1 MKKIIAFQL
10 ALLLF
15 TFSTAQVKILFDATK
30 AESAGNADWVIDA
43 DLNNIGYF
51 ISNNGVPTTGGT
63 ESNAQAIP
71 TPAVTLGNTYA
82 ETYWDGGLS
91 YWGLDCIKKGYSV
104 ESLPIGKAI
113 TYGNIANTQDLSKY
127 DVFIVCEPN
136 ILFTATEKTAILA
149 FVNNGGGLFMI
160 ADHDISDRNNDGD
173 DAPIVWNDLMQ
184 NNSTGN
190 SNPFGFLF
198 NNPGNTAIDNI
209 SETSTNLN
217 QSLAGNDSILHG
229 PWGNVTRVKWS
240 GGTTMTLTP
249 SANPTIKP
257 VIYANAI
264 SSPPSGNNEV
274 MVAYGRYGKGKF
286 VAFGDSSPFD
296 DGTGDPLDA
305 LFTGYMGDVTPNHRN
320 IIMNS
325 TIWLVENNTTL
336 PVSINKFLASVN
348 HYQVVLTWEAD
359 NEINIEGYQVQ
370 RSLDG
375 NQFENRGS
383 LMSANNK
390 GITQTYEYS
399 DAIPAN
405 NTNDLF
411 YRLKII
417 DKNGGYKFSEIRNI
431 HTNSLLAEYTL
442 NLNPVRNNLLI
453 SSKNK
458 KARTIQYC
466 IYGASGQKLK
476 QNNITIAQGEQNI
489 SIDVKNLLSGLYI
502 INIYDSNE
510 SNTFKFNKID

>member
-10 ALLLF
+10 ALLVF
-15 TFSTAQVKILFDATK
+15 TFSSAQVKILFDATK

-82 ETYWDGGLS
+82 EDYWDGGLS

-104 ESLPIGKAI
+104 ESLPIGKTI
-113 TYGNIANTQDLSKY
+113 TYGNVANTQDLSKY

-136 ILFTATEKTAILA
+136 ILFTAAEKTAILA

-209 SETSTNLN
+209 SQTSSNLN

-264 SSPPSGNNEV
+264 SSPPSGNNQV

-296 DGTGDPLDA
+296 DGTGDPLDG
-305 LFTGYMGDVTPNHRN
+305 LFTGYMVDVTPNHRN

-336 PVSINKFLASVN
+336 PVSIKQFLASVN
-348 HYQVVLTWEAD
+348 NEQVFLNWKTD
-359 NEINIEGYQVQ
+359 NEINLEGYQVQ
-370 RSLDG
+370 RSFDG
-375 NQFENRGS
+375 IQFENRGS
-383 LMSANNK
+383 VIIANNK
-390 GITQTYEYS
+390 GVAESYQYREL
-399 DAIPAN
+399 IPIDNGN
-405 NTNDLF
+405 NLF
-411 YRLKII
+411 YRLKITDI
-417 DKNGGYKFSEIRNI
+417 NGQIKFSEIRII
-431 HTNSLLAEYTL
+431 HTNGLLAEYTL
-442 NLNPVRNNLLI
+442 NQNPVKNNLLI
-453 SSKNK
+453 SVKNK
-458 KARTIQYC
+458 KAKNVHYS
-466 IYGASGQKLK
+466 IYASSGQKLL
-476 QNNITIAQGEQNI
+476 QNNITLSQGVQNFSIDIKNLASGMYLINI
-489 SIDVKNLLSGLYI
+489 S
-502 INIYDSNE
+502 DSNQFD
-510 SNTFKFNKID
+510 TFKFTKVD